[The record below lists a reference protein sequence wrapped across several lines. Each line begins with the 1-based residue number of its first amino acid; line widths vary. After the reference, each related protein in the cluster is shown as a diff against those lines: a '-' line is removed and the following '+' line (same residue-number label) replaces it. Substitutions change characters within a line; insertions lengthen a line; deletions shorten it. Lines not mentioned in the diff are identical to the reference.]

1 MLNGFGEFVVL
12 EAQRLFRVLG
22 YPLRGEQPGIYG
34 VSTRGAVS
42 YFQRKYGLPV
52 SGELDT
58 ATLAAMRRAAA
69 ALRATVSQPRDL
81 VQRTFGEHVP
91 LFAIALA
98 MALLLAGLALRDR
111 FGRRGGAQDSATVE
125 DSALLASAE
134 R

>member
-1 MLNGFGEFVVL
+1 
-12 EAQRLFRVLG
+12 
-22 YPLRGEQPGIYG
+22 
-34 VSTRGAVS
+34 
-42 YFQRKYGLPV
+42 
-52 SGELDT
+52 
-58 ATLAAMRRAAA
+58 
-69 ALRATVSQPRDL
+69 
-81 VQRTFGEHVP
+81 VP